1 MTNDCNVYMFRE
13 NVAIGMS
20 VIDADAVCVI
30 SLITTTMNAAK
41 ASVIVIANRGTISP
55 LHESCQ
61 GSIRYLSYT
70 HTCQTA
76 LKNKHFEQD
85 LPTNIVTLED
95 ASDIEPPAMTG
106 CNGSSITVV
115 SVVDNIEKV

>member
-41 ASVIVIANRGTISP
+41 ASVRVIANRGTISP

-61 GSIRYLSYT
+61 GSIRYLSLSLI
-70 HTCQTA
+70 HIS
-76 LKNKHFEQD
+76 E
-85 LPTNIVTLED
+85 PTR
-95 ASDIEPPAMTG
+95 PY
-106 CNGSSITVV
+106 
-115 SVVDNIEKV
+115 